1 MLVSMGGTGE
11 CFADS
16 ENTDPENSSQTRVKT
31 VDDQWIVEETRSCKH
46 HNFCNFKIFAP
57 AGASPLHS
65 KTQNAKRKTQNT
77 ESHQRNRTEDR
88 DSEIRARRLQRSHR
102 MTED

>member
-65 KTQNAKRKTQNT
+65 KTQNAKRKTQNRIRGIA
-77 ESHQRNRTEDR
+77 QRTE
-88 DSEIRARRLQRSHR
+88 IQRSEHGGFR
-102 MTED
+102 EAIG